1 MKKTSKI
8 EYLPLLVLA
17 LGAAAAAVRGLMY
30 QTAVDAKGLL
40 TRDDP
45 LQWVLLI
52 LCVLAVA
59 AVLPVARQKGSNRY
73 SDNFRSGI
81 VPALGSIVMAAG
93 VIATL
98 LAGNPMP
105 RPLLVLLWYASG
117 VLAAAAL
124 VWAAFSLKK
133 GSVPFV
139 LCYGVL
145 CLFFAL
151 QMISRY
157 QPWSGNPQSQDW
169 VFSLLGAVGL
179 TLCAYHR
186 SAFCADKGNRRIF
199 LATALLTV
207 FACCTALPHTE
218 YFALY
223 LCGGIWAFTGLCRV
237 AAVPEPE
244 AAPETE

>member
-1 MKKTSKI
+1 MKKTAKI

-30 QTAVDAKGLL
+30 RTGVDAKGLL
-40 TRDDP
+40 AQGQP

-52 LCVLAVA
+52 LCAA
-59 AVLPVARQKGSNRY
+59 GAIAVLPVVKQKGSNRY
-73 SDNFRSGI
+73 ADNFRPGLL
-81 VPALGSIVMAAG
+81 PALGSIVMAAG

-105 RPLLVLLWYASG
+105 RKMLVLLWYASG
-117 VLAAAAL
+117 ILAAAAL
-124 VWAAFSLKK
+124 ILAAFSLKK
-133 GSVPFV
+133 GTVPFV

-157 QPWSGNPQSQDW
+157 QPWSGNPQAQDW

-186 SAFCADKGNRRIF
+186 SAFCAEKGSRRTF

-207 FACCTALPHTE
+207 FTCCAALPHTE
-218 YFALY
+218 YFAFY

-237 AAVPEPE
+237 TAVPED
-244 AAPETE
+244 AVKTE